1 MAAGERHHLGEHS
14 PAVFDPETLHS
25 SDAVTGGPVG
35 KVDSMALLDLVTLP
49 LRVGVAATQVTL
61 ALGELVAADGPV
73 RREGGYAARLMAVI
87 GEGGHIERV
96 ARTLTDPNGP
106 LTLVNALAAA
116 MSPDRPLGQ
125 ALSENGA
132 VDRLLAP
139 DGPLHR
145 IIAEEGAL
153 DRLLA
158 EGGPLD
164 QLVAPDGPLERLLAS
179 GGALDRI
186 TQDGGVLDRLL
197 QDQGL
202 LDRLLAED
210 GTLEKLTAD
219 GGTLDQL
226 VALGATLEAIAP
238 KLAELGVVIPELH
251 ASVNTLS
258 DAVGPLSELAG
269 RLPRAR
275 RRAALE
281 A

>member
-1 MAAGERHHLGEHS
+1 MQHYRLIVPGVALALTLAATSLPGRAQQS
-14 PAVFDPETLHS
+14 PTP
-25 SDAVTGGPVG
+25 
-35 KVDSMALLDLVTLP
+35 
-49 LRVGVAATQVTL
+49 VAATFDSLYFRSIGPATMSGRIADIAVYEKNPALFYVATAHGGIWKTTNNGVTWE
-61 ALGELVAADGPV
+61 A
-73 RREGGYAARLMAVI
+73 
-87 GEGGHIERV
+87 
-96 ARTLTDPNGP
+96 
-106 LTLVNALAAA
+106 
-116 MSPDRPLGQ
+116 Q
-125 ALSENGA
+125 
-132 VDRLLAP
+132 
-139 DGPLHR
+139 
-145 IIAEEGAL
+145 
-153 DRLLA
+153 
-158 EGGPLD
+158 
-164 QLVAPDGPLERLLAS
+164 
-179 GGALDRI
+179 
-186 TQDGGVLDRLL
+186 L